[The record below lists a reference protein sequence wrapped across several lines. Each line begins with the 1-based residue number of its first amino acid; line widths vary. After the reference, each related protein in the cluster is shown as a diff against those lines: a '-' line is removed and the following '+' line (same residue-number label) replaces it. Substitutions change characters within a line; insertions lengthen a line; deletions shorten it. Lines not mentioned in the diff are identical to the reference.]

1 MNILIYSIK
10 FIHIN
15 SQKTFPILHLHLIV
29 YRAINEIEKS
39 TKQKY
44 KKNMQSSF
52 SYKITDKSIIA

>member
-15 SQKTFPILHLHLIV
+15 SQKLSQSYIYTLLYLGV
-29 YRAINEIEKS
+29 YNGIEKS
-39 TKQKY
+39 KEQKY
-44 KKNMQSSF
+44 KKNTQSLF